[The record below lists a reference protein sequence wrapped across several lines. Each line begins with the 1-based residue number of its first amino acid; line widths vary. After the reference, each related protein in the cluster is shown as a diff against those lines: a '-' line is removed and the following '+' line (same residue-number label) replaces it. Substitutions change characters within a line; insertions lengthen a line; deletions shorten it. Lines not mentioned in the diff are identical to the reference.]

1 MAVSLRE
8 LDLLLTGGRLENK
21 GAVQAAYRRDGWKD
35 AQKALV
41 LTPEFNTM
49 GNPMSGG
56 VRPPSPPPS
65 QSGQGSDYKAV
76 IMLFLKGGMDSFQMC
91 LGPAFGAAKRR
102 FEGLL

>member
-35 AQKALV
+35 RVRHAMAMACHGSEWQDAQKALV

-49 GNPMSGG
+49 GNPMSGAF
-56 VRPPSPPPS
+56 SPP
-65 QSGQGSDYKAV
+65 A
-76 IMLFLKGGMDSFQMC
+76 
-91 LGPAFGAAKRR
+91 
-102 FEGLL
+102 E